1 MEGNYK
7 AELREDAR
15 VSQNALVITNSVL
28 DARRSIKKVTSVRMQ
43 GFRQIVSSQREAD
56 LQNEKRSVYIVRR
69 VCVMTLH
76 CELLLTFAKQTRP
89 VLAHV
94 TPDSRLRSALPPA
107 LLAQLLFPMGVAC
120 WKSWLHEVPANQFE
134 RRFGT
139 HLHPIFLCSAR
150 EVTPKVHFAK
160 LYLDSHLSESDWC
173 GLVVQFGPVYAQ
185 NLAKKL

>member
-76 CELLLTFAKQTRP
+76 CELLLTLAKQTRP

-150 EVTPKVHFAK
+150 EVAPKVHFAK

-185 NLAKKL
+185 NLVKKL

>member
-1 MEGNYK
+1 
-7 AELREDAR
+7 
-15 VSQNALVITNSVL
+15 
-28 DARRSIKKVTSVRMQ
+28 MQ
-43 GFRQIVSSQREAD
+43 GFRQIGGRRRGRKPAKREA
-56 LQNEKRSVYIVRR
+56 LCVQERR
-69 VCVMTLH
+69 VWVMTLH
-76 CELLLTFAKQTRP
+76 CKLLLTLAKQTRP

-120 WKSWLHEVPANQFE
+120 WKSWLHEVPADQFE

-150 EVTPKVHFAK
+150 EVAPKVHFAK

-185 NLAKKL
+185 NLVKKL